1 MVTWINRTGRRLRLR
16 MRPTTRLRDLYY
28 GPWTTAILMR
38 TPVFSL
44 PMDCSAHFEDSND
57 VWLLGRWRSGN
68 NKARKI
74 QHERSRLSWRE
85 LEGMLRI
92 LGGTLE
98 MPAATLPLSAL

>member
-1 MVTWINRTGRRLRLR
+1 MVTWVNRTGRRLRLR

-57 VWLLGRWRSGN
+57 VALEQVAQQKQQSV
-68 NKARKI
+68 KDPARKV
-74 QHERSRLSWRE
+74 QVVVL
-85 LEGMLRI
+85 
-92 LGGTLE
+92 
-98 MPAATLPLSAL
+98 